1 MIQLISNI
9 ALLLLEASGEK
20 QAQTSRE
27 AGLGLFSNQ
36 KV

>member
-1 MIQLISNI
+1 MLQLINNI
-9 ALLLLEASGEK
+9 ALLLLEANGEM

-27 AGLGLFSNQ
+27 AGPGLFSHL

>member
-1 MIQLISNI
+1 MIQLINNI
-9 ALLLLEASGEK
+9 ALLLLEANGET

-27 AGLGLFSNQ
+27 AGPGLFSNQ